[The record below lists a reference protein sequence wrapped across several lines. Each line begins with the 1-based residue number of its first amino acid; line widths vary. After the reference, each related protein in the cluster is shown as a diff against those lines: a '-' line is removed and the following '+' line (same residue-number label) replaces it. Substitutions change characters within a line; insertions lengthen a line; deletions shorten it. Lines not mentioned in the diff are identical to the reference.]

1 MAKMIV
7 KRFGVFSA
15 AKLYAVI
22 MAAIGLIIG
31 IPLGLIMMVVGAAVM
46 SMGRDGAAGGGVGI
60 GMGLFYMIGLPIM
73 YGVIGFIF
81 GALSALVYNV
91 AAGILGGLELEL
103 ENADAG
109 YGAPPQPQDWSSQQQ
124 QYTPGQQPYT
134 Y

>member
-1 MAKMIV
+1 MAKMVI

-15 AKLYAVI
+15 AKIYGTV
-22 MAAIGLIIG
+22 MAALGLVIG

-60 GMGLFYMIGLPIM
+60 GMGLFYMIGLPIF

-81 GALSALVYNV
+81 GAIGALVYNV
-91 AAGILGGLELEL
+91 AAGFLGGLELEL

-109 YGAPPQPQDWSSQQQ
+109 YATPPQPQDWSSQQQ
-124 QYTPGQQPYT
+124 YQPGQQQYPY
-134 Y
+134 